1 MLKRIV
7 REIRFA
13 IAFIAFAF
21 APVAAQDLNE
31 FEKRVS
37 EFALT
42 NGLHFLVVE
51 RHEAPVVSFHTYVNV
66 GAIDDPAGST
76 GMAHMFE
83 HMAFKGT
90 ETIGTTDWPREKKAL
105 DEIERAYDDLEAE
118 RAKGPRAKRVTLET
132 LEAGLKIA
140 INRAQDYVASNEY
153 TRIVEENGGVGL
165 NAGTGVAATEYYY
178 SLPSNRIELWFL
190 MESQRYLHPVLREF
204 YKERDVVME
213 EYRMRVESNPQGLLI
228 QDFRAAAFEAHPYR
242 NPPGGWPSDIRNL
255 RVADARAFFEKY
267 YTPSNINIAIVG
279 DVNAADAKRMAE
291 RYFGPLPARP
301 APPPIHTEEPE
312 QRGPRTALVESQSQP
327 LAVIGYKRPDQYDKD
342 DPVFDALSIILTS
355 GRTSLLYQDLVQE
368 KRLALRADCAP
379 TFPDGRY
386 PNLFV
391 FLLAPAQGHTIE
403 ENQQE
408 LDAALA
414 RLASQKVDDA
424 TMARVKTKVRAGV
437 IAQLDSNAGL
447 AALLTRY
454 YAAYGDW
461 RKLFTAIDDMAKVTA
476 GDVQR
481 VAGTYFVK
489 KNRTV
494 AYMTPAA
501 AGGPR

>member
-37 EFALT
+37 EFALP

-51 RHEAPVVSFHTYVNV
+51 RHEAPVVSFHTYVNA

-76 GMAHMFE
+76 GLAHMFE

-105 DEIERAYDDLEAE
+105 DEIERAYDELEAE

-190 MESQRYLHPVLREF
+190 MESQRYLHPV
-204 YKERDVVME
+204 VP
-213 EYRMRVESNPQGLLI
+213 RVLQRARRSDGGVSHAGGIESAGSADSGFPRRRFRSAPLPQPAG
-228 QDFRAAAFEAHPYR
+228 
-242 NPPGGWPSDIRNL
+242 
-255 RVADARAFFEKY
+255 
-267 YTPSNINIAIVG
+267 
-279 DVNAADAKRMAE
+279 RMA
-291 RYFGPLPARP
+291 
-301 APPPIHTEEPE
+301 
-312 QRGPRTALVESQSQP
+312 Q
-327 LAVIGYKRPDQYDKD
+327 
-342 DPVFDALSIILTS
+342 
-355 GRTSLLYQDLVQE
+355 
-368 KRLALRADCAP
+368 
-379 TFPDGRY
+379 RY
-386 PNLFV
+386 P
-391 FLLAPAQGHTIE
+391 
-403 ENQQE
+403 
-408 LDAALA
+408 
-414 RLASQKVDDA
+414 
-424 TMARVKTKVRAGV
+424 
-437 IAQLDSNAGL
+437 
-447 AALLTRY
+447 
-454 YAAYGDW
+454 
-461 RKLFTAIDDMAKVTA
+461 
-476 GDVQR
+476 
-481 VAGTYFVK
+481 
-489 KNRTV
+489 
-494 AYMTPAA
+494 
-501 AGGPR
+501 